1 MLTIIFLVGEQSQ
14 NRTLMAGGR
23 SRDFTEGRQEID
35 LAQNT
40 KINGFV
46 FETPFF
52 SEGLS
57 KELDSD
63 LFVLLGVN
71 LGAKTLKCDLGRR
84 AAFDLAV

>member
-1 MLTIIFLVGEQSQ
+1 MVKPDILWMIRFPDFSTDFCEQHS
-14 NRTLMAGGR
+14 A
-23 SRDFTEGRQEID
+23 QEID